1 MALVFPH
8 EGALHQQTAPL
19 VRAGADALKSVANVL
34 GSTQQNFTFQPGD
47 VRSVETLTL
56 QRLAEG
62 KSDYLGFTIT
72 TAMQSSNAAI
82 FELFPM
88 VKASTITFF
97 HEYYSFPKELAIATP
112 AQAPPS
118 YVEVEK
124 RSREVTLERYALG
137 ATTTVQELRTAE
149 GQFVFRG
156 KLITVAVGFIEVAE
170 LLAIE
175 MLLTTPSLYAQYFI
189 EAGQHPIDLQRT
201 GRMTDLYFDILRRR
215 ENGFAELVDLVR
227 QSMSAQNI
235 EPTHILMPEGL
246 RSLFIASDKFT
257 EYSRF
262 GPGAADN
269 ARRLTDNVGDSFDGI
284 RFIIISAVE
293 LPKKDLRIAPLER
306 HTITGQHFRLDNFH
320 DDCDLQ
326 NYCSKFMTTQ
336 VFSMETNTWAT
347 LTAEDGYEND
357 FRFSRADGRL
367 ADWHYTLA
375 EDLSSFANR
384 SGVPIYNNQ
393 YDMFLYLT
401 TDDETKKTVA
411 NVAALWGHMEKWAL
425 TENVADRVATTTAF
439 SIAKVLDKKQ
449 LDAILAGLEDI
460 RELYERIP
468 DDADFAFLEEDRD
481 IGRYGVPMLPERD
494 EEGGGNYLPFG
505 YGTAAGY
512 LELAN
517 AAGQPRYRYIDQEL
531 ASRALEFRK
540 AAIALHKYYLSL
552 YGPTHP
558 ALNPAN
564 APLWYRNAVEAAGTT
579 SAASNNTGSLLTFL
593 SNIVDSPKATLYV
606 NSAVPLGASVL
617 AEPIDL
623 EDAEDDADLASLNNL
638 FDVGAPPEVLEAL
651 GTRERRRAFAQ
662 RFANSR
668 FADLYRAY
676 RAEQRTTTR
685 TRARRGAGGAAAMST
700 DVEQTDPFADEQQGG
715 SGEDDSDKSA
725 LARFH
730 LREVDGNKL
739 TPEQMAA
746 FYGNVIAAVD
756 AKRNAA
762 PDRVTAGLLR
772 GWARDQGF
780 AQRARVETDA
790 PADARPT
797 ALAASLDALR
807 NSKSERIRNNVSV
820 ASPLNPARV
829 VRLPEAG
836 TEFDT
841 SNTDLLLTSLAR
853 AVTSQARPA
862 GANSSNNTVE
872 SGAHTMP
879 PEPGVRGPPPRFRQT
894 YEEQSQLFGGLGGAV
909 PAFARSQF
917 TDVVG
922 ARVVTNRNILDRFA
936 RYGADPSW
944 QQRVAGQMFVLAP
957 ITKQTLKSFTKH
969 NIAQPV
975 AWLIEQFNRRYRTQS
990 IIFASKPSNRD
1001 FGSIRYLDFDTH
1013 IGRNAVNKNLMVHV
1027 SGYMGA
1033 TAEDV
1038 QDWFVA
1044 HDVAVSGYE
1053 GGENTVPFTQANW
1066 NINVLD
1072 KLPIEGPS
1080 MLWFMVP
1087 GDSLVGKTDGKTP
1100 TTHDIRGYSDPV
1112 NYRGTSVQRS
1122 SQFAMR
1128 PHYKSAL
1135 YYVTLLELNRI
1146 VTPTSDDWKR
1156 FHRREGTLN
1165 TVTHQGLQKVI
1176 KPSTLELDNVIF
1188 PTDVFKDAVYPG
1200 ARELRDGSVP
1210 RLYKEMNYESQAVPV

>member
-1 MALVFPH
+1 MALVFPS
-8 EGALHQQTAPL
+8 EGALNQQTSPL

-34 GSTQQNFTFQPGD
+34 GSTQQNFTFNPGD

-201 GRMTDLYFDILRRR
+201 GRMTDLYFDIMRRR

-227 QSMSAQNI
+227 QSMSHQNI

-246 RSLFIASDKFT
+246 RSLMIASDKFT

-269 ARRLTDNVGDSFDGI
+269 ARRLTDNVGESFDGI

-306 HTITGQHFRLDNFH
+306 HTIIGQHFRLDNFH
-320 DDCDLQ
+320 DDCDLS

-347 LTAEDGYEND
+347 LTAEDGYDND

-367 ADWHYTLA
+367 ADWHYILA
-375 EDLSSFANR
+375 EDLNTFANR
-384 SGVPIYNNQ
+384 SGVPVYQNQ
-393 YDMFLYLT
+393 YDMFIYLT

-411 NVAALWGHMEKWAL
+411 NVAALWGQMEKWAL
-425 TENVADRVATTTAF
+425 TESVADRVAATTVF
-439 SIAKVLDKKQ
+439 SSAKVLDKTQ
-449 LDAILAGLEDI
+449 FDAIQSGLEDI

-468 DDADFAFLEEDRD
+468 TDDDFDFIDEERD
-481 IGRYGVPMLPERD
+481 IGTYGVPTLPQRD

-505 YGTAAGY
+505 YGFAAGY
-512 LELAN
+512 LEIAN
-517 AAGQPRYRYIDQEL
+517 AYGQPRYRYVDQEL
-531 ASRALEFRK
+531 AGRALAFKK
-540 AAIALHKYYLSL
+540 AVKALHKYYLRL
-552 YGPTHP
+552 YGPTHA

-564 APLWYRNAVEAAGTT
+564 APLWYRSAVEANGTP
-579 SAASNNTGSLLTFL
+579 SAASQETGSLLTFL
-593 SNIVDSPKATLYV
+593 SNIVDSPKATIFV
-606 NSAVPLGASVL
+606 DGAVPLGSSITY
-617 AEPIDL
+617 EPIDV
-623 EDAEDDADLASLNNL
+623 ENDEDDADLVSLNNV
-638 FDVGAPPEVLEAL
+638 FNQGTAPPELVERL
-651 GTRERRRAFAQ
+651 GTPERRRAFAQ
-662 RFANSR
+662 QFANSR

-676 RAEQRTTTR
+676 LAEQRTTTR
-685 TRARRGAGGAAAMST
+685 TRARRGAAAAAMSA
-700 DVEQTDPFADEQQGG
+700 DVEQTDPFADEQGG
-715 SGEDDSDKSA
+715 SGEDETGKSA

-730 LREVDGNKL
+730 LREVEGKKL
-739 TPEQMAA
+739 TPAQAAA
-746 FYGNVIAAVD
+746 FYGNLIAAVD
-756 AKRNAA
+756 PKRNSA
-762 PDRVTAGLLR
+762 PLRVTGDLLR
-772 GWARDQGF
+772 GWSRDQGF
-780 AQRARVETDA
+780 DQRGRIEQRPSENAR
-790 PADARPT
+790 RT
-797 ALAASLDALR
+797 ALVASYDALR
-807 NSKSERIRNNVSV
+807 KSSSERIRDRVSL
-820 ASPLNPARV
+820 ASALNPAHV
-829 VRLPEAG
+829 VRLDEAG
-836 TEFDT
+836 AEFDT
-841 SNTDLLLTSLAR
+841 SNSNLLMSSLAR
-853 AVTSQARPA
+853 AVAAVPQGRASASTMD
-862 GANSSNNTVE
+862 
-872 SGAHTMP
+872 SGAAPTVQ
-879 PEPGVRGPPPRFRQT
+879 PEAGVRAPPPRFRQT
-894 YEEQSQLFGGLGGAV
+894 YDDQSQLFGGLNGSV
-909 PAFARSQF
+909 PPFARDAF
-917 TDVVG
+917 RDTVG
-922 ARVVTNRNILDRFA
+922 ARVVTNQNILDRYA
-936 RYGADPSW
+936 RYGTDPSW

-957 ITKQTLKSFTKH
+957 ITKQTLRNFTKM
-969 NIAQPV
+969 NVAMPV

-990 IIFASKPSNRD
+990 LVFASKPSNRQ
-1001 FGSIRYLDFDTH
+1001 FGSIRYMDFDTH

-1033 TAEDV
+1033 AAEDV

-1044 HDVAVSGYE
+1044 HDVAVAGYE

-1072 KLPIEGPS
+1072 KLPVEGPS
-1080 MLWFMVP
+1080 LLWFMVP

-1100 TTHDIRGYSDPV
+1100 STHDIRGYSDPV

-1135 YYVTLLELNRI
+1135 FYTTLLELNRI

-1165 TVTHQGLQKVI
+1165 TVTFQGLQKVI

-1188 PTDVFKDAVYPG
+1188 PTDPFKDAAYPG

-1210 RLYKEMNYESQAVPV
+1210 RLYKEMNYESMAIPV